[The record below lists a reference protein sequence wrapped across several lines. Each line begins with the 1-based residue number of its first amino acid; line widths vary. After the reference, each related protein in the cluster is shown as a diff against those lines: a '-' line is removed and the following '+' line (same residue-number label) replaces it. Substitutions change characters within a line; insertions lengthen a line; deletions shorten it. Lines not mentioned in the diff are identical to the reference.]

1 MENNNNAV
9 AVVNDNPVVVVDNS
23 APYSLANVRNQ
34 VNLIQQI
41 MRDVMQDGQHYGLIP
56 GCGKKPSLF
65 KSGAEKLSFTFKLR
79 PIIGDKDIVITTLPD
94 GHREYSVHCHILN
107 FNGIEMATGIGSA
120 STMEKKFRYRKNYN
134 TQKQEENPDIADTY
148 NTVLKMAK
156 KRAYVDGI
164 LSATAASDI
173 FTQDIEDMEF
183 PAPVAR
189 TAPIVQKPAQVAP
202 VTKVEA
208 PAHVEAE
215 VVNTKPMESA
225 GFSVKSVKKV
235 EPKKEEPV
243 TALGN
248 EASGIV
254 SAVFP
259 PKNPKGPTSF
269 ALNGEKVYYKSFD
282 KDIIDQL
289 TAAKESETNVTIKY
303 KVTTSGAYTNNII
316 ESVMVDNGPD
326 GEPEED
332 SEIPF

>member
-1 MENNNNAV
+1 MENNTNAV

-23 APYSLANVRNQ
+23 APYSLAEVKNQ
-34 VNLIQQI
+34 VNLIQHI
-41 MRDVMQDGQHYGLIP
+41 MREVMQKDQHYGLVP
-56 GCGKKPSLF
+56 GCGNKPSLF

-79 PIIGDKDIVITTLPD
+79 PIIGEKDIIITTMPND
-94 GHREYSVHCHILN
+94 HREYSVHCHIYN
-107 FNGIEMATGIGSA
+107 MNGIELATGIGSA
-120 STMEKKFRYRKNYN
+120 STMEKKFRYRKNFK
-134 TQKQEENPDIADTY
+134 TGQQEENPCIADVY

-156 KRAYVDGI
+156 KRAYVDGM

-173 FTQDIEDMEF
+173 FTQDIEDMDI
-183 PAPVAR
+183 PAPVAK
-189 TAPIVQKPAQVAP
+189 TDPIVQKPAQVAP

-208 PAHVEAE
+208 PAPVEPE
-215 VVNTKPMESA
+215 IVDTKPLENA
-225 GFSVKSVKKV
+225 GFNVKSVKKV
-235 EPKKEEPV
+235 DPKKEEPV

-248 EASGIV
+248 EASGVV